1 MQQPI
6 PTVLAIFAH
15 PDDDALSC
23 VGTLAKCIQA
33 NYQVHVLTL
42 TYGENS
48 VTAVDLVRLKEAQR
62 VAQLVGYTLT
72 QQNLRDGRLCFNTE
86 LVSLVEQHIRQLRPQ
101 VVITHFPQEQGYGH
115 QDHDQVAHAVVNA
128 ARRSSCV
135 DCILYAEPPV
145 QNWGFV
151 PNFFIDVTEQ
161 IGLKQ
166 LAIAMHRSESA
177 KAYMQPDIASL
188 RGRWWALQSHPEAY
202 LRERYL
208 EPFVLV
214 KGVFGFANAP
224 LPQMVEENAWPL
236 ALNQDQ
242 ELDRAVRDLF
252 TYQPMATHP

>member
-1 MQQPI
+1 MQQPT

-23 VGTLAKCIQA
+23 LGTLAKCTQA
-33 NYQVHVLTL
+33 HYQAHVLTL

-48 VTAVDLVRLKEAQR
+48 TSAVDLVRLNEARR
-62 VAQLVGYTLT
+62 VAQLVGYSLT
-72 QQNLRDGRLCFNTE
+72 QQNLPDGRLSFNNE

-101 VVITHFPQEQGYGH
+101 VVITHFPQGQGYGH

-151 PNFFIDVTEQ
+151 PNFFVDITEQ
-161 IGLKQ
+161 IEIKQ
-166 LAIAMHRSESA
+166 HAIAMHRSEST
-177 KAYMQPDIASL
+177 KAYMLPDIAGL
-188 RGRWWALQSHPEAY
+188 RGRWWALQSHPETY

-214 KGVFGFANAP
+214 KGVFGFASAP
-224 LPQMVEENAWPL
+224 LPQMVEESAWPL
-236 ALNQDQ
+236 ALDQ
-242 ELDRAVRDLF
+242 EVRDIL
-252 TYQPMATHP
+252 TYQPAVTHP